1 MSPIFLGVDIAGGEN
16 TWLACITKDGDRVT
30 LEQPPRRASLAEIN
44 QLAEQ
49 RDVVAVAID
58 AQLSI
63 ALSDENGFRSSDT
76 ELRALL
82 PTDFR
87 TWVASFNSLMAVPIR
102 ARLLSEALSPSVGTI
117 LETHPRACL
126 YFASSTALDEA
137 IRLYKKGAD
146 TAQHIQSLWQFWSQR
161 FGIEGALV
169 TPTDGALDSAVCATV
184 AYLAHHR
191 PEDLFRLRHSALD
204 KCGRGPFYVIRPELR
219 QVACAERE
227 VAPASVR
234 I

>member
-1 MSPIFLGVDIAGGEN
+1 MSPLFVGVDVAGRDN
-16 TWLACITKDGDRVT
+16 TWLACLAKDGNCVF
-30 LEQPPRRASLAEIN
+30 LEQQPRRASLGEAV

-82 PTDFR
+82 PAAFR
-87 TWVASFNSLMAVPIR
+87 NWVASFNSLMAVPIR

-126 YFASSTALDEA
+126 YFGLSAASDEA
-137 IRLYKKGAD
+137 VRQYKNGSV
-146 TAQHIQSLWQFWSQR
+146 QHVETLWQSWSQR
-161 FGIEGALV
+161 FGVQGDLGV
-169 TPTDGALDSAVCATV
+169 PTDGALDATVCATV
-184 AYLAHHR
+184 AYLSHHR
-191 PEDLFRLRHSALD
+191 PEDLLRLRHAAID
-204 KCGRGPFYVIRPELR
+204 KTGRGPFYVLRPELR
-219 QVACAERE
+219 QVG
-227 VAPASVR
+227 
-234 I
+234 